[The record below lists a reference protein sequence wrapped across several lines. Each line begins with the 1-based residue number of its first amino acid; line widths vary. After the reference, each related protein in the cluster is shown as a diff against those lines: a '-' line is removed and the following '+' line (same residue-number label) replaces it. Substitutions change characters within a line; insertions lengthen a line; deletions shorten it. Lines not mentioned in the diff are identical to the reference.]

1 MKFAL
6 GPTMAVRR
14 SCVQQMGGFGV
25 LGPYCSD
32 DFLLGAQVAAQG
44 KTVVLSRHVID
55 HIILNLSFAA
65 SLRHQTRWMKSTR
78 FSRPLG
84 HLGTALTFSVP
95 FGALACFAGIAMHRP
110 VLGLSLLA
118 YGIVNR
124 IILAALVGS
133 QAVQERHLL
142 RTMLLYPVRDF
153 LGFCCWAASY
163 LGSTILWRGRR
174 YRLSRGG
181 LMHPVGTQSTDDREH
196 ALTT

>member
-1 MKFAL
+1 M
-6 GPTMAVRR
+6 
-14 SCVQQMGGFGV
+14 
-25 LGPYCSD
+25 
-32 DFLLGAQVAAQG
+32 
-44 KTVVLSRHVID
+44 VLSHHVID

-95 FGALACFAGIAMHRP
+95 FGLLAFAAGLAMHRP
-110 VLGLSLLA
+110 ALALTLLA
-118 YGIVNR
+118 YSIANR

-133 QAVQERHLL
+133 LAVQERHLP
-142 RTMLLYPVRDF
+142 RTTLLYPLRDF

-163 LGSTILWRGRR
+163 IGGTILWRGRR

-181 LMHPVGTQSTDDREH
+181 LMEPLARGQSEKTEH
-196 ALTT
+196 AMTT